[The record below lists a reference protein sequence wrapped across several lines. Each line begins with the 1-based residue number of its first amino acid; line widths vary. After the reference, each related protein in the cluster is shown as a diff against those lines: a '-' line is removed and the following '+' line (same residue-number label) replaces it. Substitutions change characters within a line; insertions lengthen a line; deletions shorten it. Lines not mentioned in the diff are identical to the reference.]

1 MSISSIG
8 SSRGFDSSQ
17 MAAKMVKDLDTNNDN
32 TLSKAEFVDGLKSK
46 GVAQADAEKMY
57 SSLDTKGTGKVT
69 QTDIEASIKKMG
81 DQGGAPPSGGGAQGP
96 GGAQG
101 KAKSDDSKVYDE
113 KDTNKDGVVSALEE
127 LAYNLTHIQNTNK
140 DQKSSANEN
149 DAGLTGTFD
158 VTV

>member
-17 MAAKMVKDLDTNNDN
+17 MAAKMVKDLDANNDN
-32 TLSKAEFVDGLKSK
+32 TLSKTEFVDGLKSK
-46 GVAQADAEKMY
+46 GVSQADAEKMY

-69 QTDIEASIKKMG
+69 QADIEASIEKMG
-81 DQGGAPPSGGGAQGP
+81 KQGGSPPAGGAQGP

-127 LAYNLTHIQNTNK
+127 LAYSLTHIQNTNN
-140 DQKSSANEN
+140 DQKGGANEN
-149 DAGLTGTFD
+149 DAGLTGKVD

>member
-8 SSRGFDSSQ
+8 SNRSFDPSP

-32 TLSKAEFVDGLKSK
+32 TLSQAEFVDGLKSK
-46 GVAQADAEKMY
+46 GVSQADAEKMF

-69 QTDIEASIKKMG
+69 QADIEASIKKTG
-81 DQGGAPPSGGGAQGP
+81 DQGGTPPAGGAQGP

-127 LAYNLTHIQNTNK
+127 LAYNLTHIQNTNN
-140 DQKSSANEN
+140 DQKSSGNE
-149 DAGLTGTFD
+149 DGGGYAGALD

>member
-46 GVAQADAEKMY
+46 GVAQADAEKMF

-81 DQGGAPPSGGGAQGP
+81 DQGGAPPSG

-149 DAGLTGTFD
+149 DAGLTGTLD